1 MPPRLNNEEFLT
13 PMQKAGGEQ
22 HPVNIPPMAPQ
33 RIPIAPPTPETVFNS
48 RGTNWASD
56 RYGTS
61 DPQHMSDLYNAEKMY
76 RRLGPEQMQ
85 GIAAGMQLR
94 APRQSPASNP
104 WGLPPGSI
112 QDAYEKAHAEI
123 GKKFVLE
130 NNRAQTLEL
139 LQAKLQQARET
150 LGDGNTPEGLQSI
163 RDYQDA
169 AEYANRL
176 SAEVSREK
184 EEYIRRNPHFQELE
198 AYAPMPTPYTPG
210 LYGEGGMPP
219 VPNLFRGFVP
229 EPRQQPAGPQPPPV
243 APPEAGPSTV
253 LDDFPF

>member
-1 MPPRLNNEEFLT
+1 
-13 PMQKAGGEQ
+13 
-22 HPVNIPPMAPQ
+22 MAPR

-76 RRLGPEQMQ
+76 RRLGAEQMQ

-94 APRQSPASNP
+94 APRQNPASNP
-104 WGLPPGSI
+104 WGLPAGAI
-112 QDAYEKAHAEI
+112 QDAYEEAHKNIGAKFDAEDND
-123 GKKFVLE
+123 F
-130 NNRAQTLEL
+130 RTFQL
-139 LQAKLQQARET
+139 LQTRLQEAAKGLASA
-150 LGDGNTPEGLQSI
+150 GGNTPEGMQAI
-163 RDYQDA
+163 RLYQDA
-169 AEYANRL
+169 AEYMSHL
-176 SAEVSREK
+176 SGKVSQKR

-210 LYGEGGMPP
+210 LYDQGGGMPP
-219 VPNLFRGFVP
+219 VPDLFRGFLP
-229 EPRQQPAGPQPPPV
+229 EPQQQPAGPQPPPV

-253 LDDFPF
+253 FDDFPF